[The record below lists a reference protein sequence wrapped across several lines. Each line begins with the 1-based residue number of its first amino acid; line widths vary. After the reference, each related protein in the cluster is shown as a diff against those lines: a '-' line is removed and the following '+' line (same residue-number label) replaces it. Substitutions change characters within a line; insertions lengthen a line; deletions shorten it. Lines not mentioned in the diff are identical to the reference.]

1 MLLACIV
8 IAASSS
14 LASGDTNTTLSEL
27 PVLQARL
34 ERVSTRDDAKYA
46 MGAID
51 QARRA
56 LTRASQP
63 DQDSAAAARSIEVAR
78 AALVLS
84 ERQLARRRTQEAL
97 FETQRRLT
105 ATKERAEAQRRVL
118 EALLRERAALARE
131 ADRP

>member
-1 MLLACIV
+1 L
-8 IAASSS
+8 
-14 LASGDTNTTLSEL
+14 E
-27 PVLQARL
+27 ARL

-46 MGAID
+46 LGAIG

-56 LTRASQP
+56 LSRAGQP
-63 DQDSAAAARSIEVAR
+63 DQDPATAVRSIELAR

-84 ERQLARRRTQEAL
+84 ERQLERRRTQEAL

-118 EALLRERAALARE
+118 EALLRERAILARE